1 MMDWIEEAERWILH
15 TYDRYPVVIVRGE
28 GARVW
33 DIDGREYLDFV
44 AGIAVCNLG
53 HCHPRVVEALRE
65 QAGKLLHVSNLYY
78 TQPQVELAQRI
89 CQHSF
94 GTKVFFC
101 NSGAEADEAAIKL
114 ARKYAKLRWGPERY
128 EIITMYNSFH
138 GRTLATLTA
147 TGQEKF
153 QRGFEP
159 LLPGFRYC
167 PFDDLG
173 AVEEAITER
182 TCAVMVEPIQGEGGV
197 RVPSEGYLRGLKE
210 ICRQKEVLLIYD
222 EVQTGMGRTGK
233 LFAHQHEGA
242 PPDIMTMAKALGGGV
257 PIGAMVTTDEVA
269 QAFSAGDHA
278 STFGGNPLA
287 ARAACAALDALLQER
302 VLDNCE
308 TVGRYLREG
317 LQGLAYRFPQIREVR
332 GRGLMVGVEFEGLSA
347 KEVAKGCLERGVL
360 INAIGER
367 VLRLVPPLIIT
378 EVEVDRLLE
387 VMEAVL
393 RGL

>member
-1 MMDWIEEAERWILH
+1 MDWIEEAERWILH

-101 NSGAEADEAAIKL
+101 NSGAEANEAAIKL

-138 GRTLATLTA
+138 GRTIATLTA

-387 VMEAVL
+387 VMEEVL